1 MALTVTLALTVAAA
15 LASRERKAMA
25 FLVPARAEVGEWPT
39 ADGVGG
45 THQSALADITP
56 RTVGAL
62 QVAWTYRTGDV
73 SDGGDGTA
81 ATAFEA
87 TPIMVDGVLY
97 LSTPASRAVALDA
110 ETGRELWTFDPGID
124 RASQSLITSRG
135 VSTWLDPERGPGEPC
150 RRRVFLAALD
160 AR

>member
-1 MALTVTLALTVAAA
+1 VALTVTLALTVAAA

-25 FLVPARAEVGEWPT
+25 FVVPARAEVGEWPT

-62 QVAWTYRTGDV
+62 QIAWTYRTGDV
-73 SDGGDGTA
+73 STA
-81 ATAFEA
+81 ATRRPRLPSGHAHRG
-87 TPIMVDGVLY
+87 DGVLY

-110 ETGRELWTFDPGID
+110 ETGRELT
-124 RASQSLITSRG
+124 
-135 VSTWLDPERGPGEPC
+135 
-150 RRRVFLAALD
+150 
-160 AR
+160 